1 MTAGSGVALIAFD
14 MFGTLA
20 SNAVDQW
27 GRAFARIVADQ
38 ALPVDPVVL
47 HREWTLR
54 EKTFRETRTD
64 MRSPE
69 ASPPFR
75 TYESAWTE
83 AFRGT
88 FATLHVDGNAEE
100 AARSCVGDLGRRD
113 EVEGATGVLER
124 LAHRWPLAVLSNA
137 DNDFLM
143 PVISRHRWTFEAVVS
158 SESARAYKPD
168 PRIFQFLCRQVD
180 VPAAHVLYVGD
191 SPYDDVHGAKLVG
204 MQTVRVRADDQ
215 SPGRTPTPEAVRLH
229 TADIEIDSLLE
240 LEIVLDAH
248 TNCGTVRGAL
258 N

>member
-1 MTAGSGVALIAFD
+1 MTAGSSVGLIAFD

-27 GRAFARIVADQ
+27 GKVFARIVADQ
-38 ALPVDPVVL
+38 ALAVDPAVL

-54 EKTFRETRTD
+54 ERTFRETRTD

-75 TYESAWTE
+75 TYASAWTE

-88 FATLHVDGNAEE
+88 FAALRIDGNAEE

-124 LAHRWPLAVLSNA
+124 LARRWPLAVLSNA

-143 PVISRHRWTFEAVVS
+143 PVISRHHWTFEAVVS
-158 SESARAYKPD
+158 SESAMAYKPD
-168 PRIFQFLCRQVD
+168 PRIFQFLCRRVG
-180 VPAAHVLYVGD
+180 VPAERVLYIGD

-204 MQTVRVRADDQ
+204 MQTVWVRADDQ
-215 SPGRTPTPEAVRLH
+215 SPGRTPTPKAVQLH
-229 TADIEIDSLLE
+229 TADLEVDSLSE
-240 LEIVLDAH
+240 LEIVLGAH
-248 TNCGTVRGAL
+248 MGSGTVRGMPT
-258 N
+258 